1 MSVEFRN
8 AYKVITGTQ
17 TIGLGIYTTT
27 PPTGTTFSITGG
39 ADQALFTIDP
49 NTGELSFTSTML
61 YQSPRDFDRDG
72 IYDVIITAIESDG
85 TVNTGTLGI
94 EVSLDGTLPEFKDPT
109 ITYTVD
115 GNEATVITISAQLT
129 DDLSG
134 LIGGLISMNIEH
146 AITGQV
152 FSIGGGSIDDEG
164 NQYEITSEF
173 GEMGPDNPDIILM
186 TNVKATIRI
195 YNIDPIIITSNFA
208 KYNVK
213 NYDTNFKEN
222 VLVKHV
228 DNKLNAENL
237 DLSFQSNLMLMYNN
251 IIYQNLDTKLF
262 ADKIEID
269 LITKDSKIIM
279 NDKKSKIKMIRKK

>member
-1 MSVEFRN
+1 MKKKILIQLFLFSLFLFLSIFSYHKYFNEESQNV
-8 AYKVITGTQ
+8 KK
-17 TIGLGIYTTT
+17 TTT
-27 PPTGTTFSITGG
+27 
-39 ADQALFTIDP
+39 DENL
-49 NTGELSFTSTML
+49 
-61 YQSPRDFDRDG
+61 
-72 IYDVIITAIESDG
+72 
-85 TVNTGTLGI
+85 
-94 EVSLDGTLPEFKDPT
+94 
-109 ITYTVD
+109 
-115 GNEATVITISAQLT
+115 LT
-129 DDLSG
+129 KNVETN
-134 LIGGLISMNIEH
+134 LISDLRY
-146 AITGQV
+146 
-152 FSIGGGSIDDEG
+152 FSIDDEG

>member
-1 MSVEFRN
+1 MKKKILIQLFLFSLFLFLSIFSYHKYFNEESQNV
-8 AYKVITGTQ
+8 KK
-17 TIGLGIYTTT
+17 TTT
-27 PPTGTTFSITGG
+27 
-39 ADQALFTIDP
+39 DENL
-49 NTGELSFTSTML
+49 
-61 YQSPRDFDRDG
+61 
-72 IYDVIITAIESDG
+72 
-85 TVNTGTLGI
+85 
-94 EVSLDGTLPEFKDPT
+94 
-109 ITYTVD
+109 
-115 GNEATVITISAQLT
+115 LT
-129 DDLSG
+129 KNVETN
-134 LIGGLISMNIEH
+134 LISDLRY
-146 AITGQV
+146 
-152 FSIGGGSIDDEG
+152 FSIDDEG

-195 YNIDPIIITSNFA
+195 YNIDPITITSNFA

-279 NDKKSKIKMIRKK
+279 NDKKSKIKIIRKN